1 MFVFTCERHAEV
13 LTFPVRCSDK
23 IISALTQLAGEGRSK
38 EAFLQA
44 MRDATVGMTKLCGP
58 SAPSSVYTT
67 LQQVRRCYIKMT
79 ATLVCKDHSEC
90 MHNSIPLSMHV
101 AQMMRCNMSSSVHR
115 C

>member
-1 MFVFTCERHAEV
+1 MLKRHAEGV
-13 LTFPVRCSDK
+13 TSSVHRSDK

-67 LQQVRRCYIKMT
+67 LQQVWRCYINMT
-79 ATLVCKDHSEC
+79 ATLVCKGHSEC
-90 MHNSIPLSMHV
+90 MHNLSSFDACGQNDV
-101 AQMMRCNMSSSVHR
+101 L
-115 C
+115 